1 MLANTVRNRAFLFN
15 GLCNYALHEKLNI
28 HSSIEMFSFYLMR
41 WIQLKIC
48 KLLGDI

>member
-28 HSSIEMFSFYLMR
+28 HSSIEMFSFLFDEVDT
-41 WIQLKIC
+41 IKDL
-48 KLLGDI
+48 